1 MADAVEDAVLELV
14 EATREWHGPP
24 KGAARGRRGAAV
36 EAMLDEAFGLVH
48 ALGSKKAGVRRRRTR
63 REEESRRP
71 SPGQA
76 CVRLV
81 VRAAKARL
89 APGARGEE
97 RERERERERSSTK
110 QELARR
116 EDRRARTSPRSDKGE
131 RALLACGPLQRVRSS
146 GGRAAAQ
153 VRARCERDRD
163 VRTRPR
169 TTRCERRSGPRAD
182 RALYKR
188 KPSARR

>member
-97 RERERERERSSTK
+97 RERERAREKQHEAGACTAGGQASANVAEVRQGGASAPGVRASAARAFEWRSGCSTGSC
-110 QELARR
+110 E
-116 EDRRARTSPRSDKGE
+116 
-131 RALLACGPLQRVRSS
+131 
-146 GGRAAAQ
+146 
-153 VRARCERDRD
+153 VRARSRCAGEAADD
-163 VRTRPR
+163 EVRAQIWSQSRL
-169 TTRCERRSGPRAD
+169 C
-182 RALYKR
+182 AL
-188 KPSARR
+188 